1 MKLRVLLPAAA
12 IILAMLM
19 TGCQG
24 KDNKETSSAASSK
37 AESSVAST
45 ASEESKEEK
54 TESSEESSEPE
65 ESVTAGTPVDTE
77 WFNDAEFI
85 GDSVTLKLSYYAE
98 NGSLG
103 DAAFLCAG
111 SLGYNNSLMGI
122 DEEGN
127 VHPVYNGTQYTVF
140 DGTKTIAPKKL
151 IIMLG
156 MNDIGLYGVD
166 GAIDGMKTVT
176 TRLAEEN
183 PDTVIYIQSVTP
195 MLENMQLTDLNNT
208 TIKEF
213 DEKLKEVCAEKG
225 FKYLDVYS
233 AVEDGSGNLV
243 PEYCG
248 DPEAMGLHFS
258 DEGCAKWVEYL
269 KNHVND

>member
-1 MKLRVLLPAAA
+1 MKLKALLPSAA
-12 IILAMLM
+12 IILAILAA
-19 TGCQG
+19 GCQSG
-24 KDNKETSSAASSK
+24 DKKENSEASAKTSST
-37 AESSVAST
+37 ESSAVSET
-45 ASEESKEEK
+45 SEESKTQSETEESK
-54 TESSEESSEPE
+54 TEESSA
-65 ESVTAGTPVDTE
+65 AGTPVDTS

-111 SLGYNNSLMGI
+111 SLGYNNSLMDI

-127 VHPVYNGTQYTVF
+127 VHPVYEGTKYTVF

-166 GAIDGMKTVT
+166 GAFEGMEKVT

-213 DEKLKEVCAEKG
+213 DEKIKVICEEKG

-233 AVEDGSGNLV
+233 AVDDGNGNLIS
-243 PEYCG
+243 EYCG

>member
-1 MKLRVLLPAAA
+1 
-12 IILAMLM
+12 
-19 TGCQG
+19 
-24 KDNKETSSAASSK
+24 
-37 AESSVAST
+37 
-45 ASEESKEEK
+45 
-54 TESSEESSEPE
+54 
-65 ESVTAGTPVDTE
+65 
-77 WFNDAEFI
+77 
-85 GDSVTLKLSYYAE
+85 
-98 NGSLG
+98 
-103 DAAFLCAG
+103 
-111 SLGYNNSLMGI
+111 
-122 DEEGN
+122 
-127 VHPVYNGTQYTVF
+127 
-140 DGTKTIAPKKL
+140 
-151 IIMLG
+151 
-156 MNDIGLYGVD
+156 
-166 GAIDGMKTVT
+166 MKTVT